1 MNPNEPLEF
10 TGETVDAAVTAGLAK
25 LGLQHSDLLTVEILE
40 EPARGIF
47 GIGARPAKVRLILR
61 PQMPPPPQP
70 QPTPPPKP
78 KAENKAQPRPPKQ
91 QNEPKPS
98 PKSGQKPPQQN
109 SKKGQD
115 FDFEDDDE
123 FVIADDGNYEADTP
137 GEDGEVGK
145 EVLSELLR
153 LMGIEHHI
161 TVKRAQANRDGEN
174 PPYLLDIT
182 GPDMSLLIG
191 RRGETLSSLQYVTRL
206 ITSRKLQRRA
216 NIIVDAGAYK
226 SKRSERLQQLAVRM
240 ADQAVE
246 TKRTVQLE
254 PMPANERR
262 IIHMTLRNRPD
273 VETRSHGEGEARKV
287 TIVPVL
293 NK

>member
-10 TGETVDAAVTAGLAK
+10 TGETVDAAVSAGLTK
-25 LGLQHSDLLTVEILE
+25 LGLDHSDLLTVEILE
-40 EPARGIF
+40 EPSRGIF

-61 PQMPPPPQP
+61 PQMPPPA
-70 QPTPPPKP
+70 PKP
-78 KAENKAQPRPPKQ
+78 TVEPLKASEKSATRPPKS
-91 QNEPKPS
+91 QNKPKPS
-98 PKSGQKPPQQN
+98 PKNADN
-109 SKKGQD
+109 SKRGQSKKSQD
-115 FDFEDDDE
+115 YDFEDDDE
-123 FVIADDGNYEADTP
+123 LVIPHEGNFEDDVE
-137 GEDGEVGK
+137 GEDGEVSK

-161 TVKRAQANRDGEN
+161 TIKRAQANREGEN

-191 RRGETLSSLQYVTRL
+191 RRGETLSSLQYITRL
-206 ITSRKLQRRA
+206 IASRKLQRRA

-226 SKRSERLQQLAVRM
+226 SKRSERLQQLATRM

-246 TKRTVQLE
+246 TKRVVTLE

-273 VETRSHGEGEARKV
+273 VETRSQGEGDARKV
-287 TIVPVL
+287 TIIP
-293 NK
+293 K

>member
-1 MNPNEPLEF
+1 
-10 TGETVDAAVTAGLAK
+10 
-25 LGLQHSDLLTVEILE
+25 
-40 EPARGIF
+40 
-47 GIGARPAKVRLILR
+47 
-61 PQMPPPPQP
+61 
-70 QPTPPPKP
+70 
-78 KAENKAQPRPPKQ
+78 
-91 QNEPKPS
+91 
-98 PKSGQKPPQQN
+98 
-109 SKKGQD
+109 
-115 FDFEDDDE
+115 
-123 FVIADDGNYEADTP
+123 
-137 GEDGEVGK
+137 
-145 EVLSELLR
+145 
-153 LMGIEHHI
+153 
-161 TVKRAQANRDGEN
+161 
-174 PPYLLDIT
+174 
-182 GPDMSLLIG
+182 
-191 RRGETLSSLQYVTRL
+191 
-206 ITSRKLQRRA
+206 LQRRA

>member
-1 MNPNEPLEF
+1 MNPNEPLEY
-10 TGETVDAAVTAGLAK
+10 TGETIDAAVAAGLAK

-61 PQMPPPPQP
+61 PQMPPPPP
-70 QPTPPPKP
+70 PTPTPPPQSAPKP
-78 KAENKAQPRPPKQ
+78 KVENKSTPRPPKQ
-91 QNEPKPS
+91 QNQPKPS
-98 PKSGQKPPQQN
+98 PKAQTPRPPQ
-109 SKKGQD
+109 KKSQEFE
-115 FDFEDDDE
+115 FDDDDE
-123 FVIADDGNYEADTP
+123 FIIADETNYEADTP
-137 GEDGEVGK
+137 GEDGEAGK

-161 TVKRAQANRDGEN
+161 TIKRAQANRDGEN
-174 PPYLLDIT
+174 PPFLLDIT

-216 NIIVDAGAYK
+216 NIIIDAGAYK
-226 SKRSERLQQLAVRM
+226 SKRSERLQQLAIRM

-246 TKRTVQLE
+246 TKRIVQLE

-273 VETRSHGEGEARKV
+273 VETRSQGEGEARKV
-287 TIVPVL
+287 TIVP
-293 NK
+293 K

>member
-10 TGETVDAAVTAGLAK
+10 TGETVDAAVSAGLTK
-25 LGLQHSDLLTVEILE
+25 LGLDHGDLLTVEILE
-40 EPARGIF
+40 EPSRGIF

-61 PQMPPPPQP
+61 PQMPPPA
-70 QPTPPPKP
+70 PTPTVQPPKAPEKSVTRPPKP
-78 KAENKAQPRPPKQ
+78 QNK
-91 QNEPKPS
+91 PKPS
-98 PKSGQKPPQQN
+98 PKNDGNAKHGQ
-109 SKKGQD
+109 SKKSQEY
-115 FDFEDDDE
+115 DFEDDDE
-123 FVIADDGNYEADTP
+123 FVIPHEGNFEEDIE
-137 GEDGEVGK
+137 GEDGEVSK
-145 EVLSELLR
+145 AVLSELLR

-161 TVKRAQANRDGEN
+161 TIKRAQANREGEN

-206 ITSRKLQRRA
+206 IASRKLQRRA
-216 NIIVDAGAYK
+216 NIIIDAGAYK
-226 SKRSERLQQLAVRM
+226 SKRSERLQQLATRM

-246 TKRTVQLE
+246 TKRTVTLE

-273 VETRSHGEGEARKV
+273 VETRSQGEGEARKV
-287 TIVPVL
+287 TIIP
-293 NK
+293 K

>member
-10 TGETVDAAVTAGLAK
+10 TAETADAAVATGLAK

-40 EPARGIF
+40 EPSRGIF

-61 PQMPPPPQP
+61 PQMPPPPAP
-70 QPTPPPKP
+70 APMPKVENKSVARPPKP
-78 KAENKAQPRPPKQ
+78 
-91 QNEPKPS
+91 QNQPKPS
-98 PKSGQKPPQQN
+98 PKGQPSHPPQKK
-109 SKKGQD
+109 SKD
-115 FDFEDDDE
+115 FDFDYDE
-123 FVIADDGNYEADTP
+123 EFIIADENNIEGNSLEL
-137 GEDGEVGK
+137 GEDGEAGK

-153 LMGIEHHI
+153 LMGIEHDI
-161 TVKRAQANRDGEN
+161 TIKRAHANRDGEN
-174 PPYLLDIT
+174 PPFLLDIT

-216 NIIVDAGAYK
+216 NIIIDAGAYK

-262 IIHMTLRNRPD
+262 IIHMTLRSRPD
-273 VETRSHGEGEARKV
+273 VETRSHGEGENRKV
-287 TIVPVL
+287 TIVP
-293 NK
+293 K

>member
-10 TGETVDAAVTAGLAK
+10 TGETADAAVSAGLAK

-40 EPARGIF
+40 EPSRGIF

-61 PQMPPPPQP
+61 PQMPPQP
-70 QPTPPPKP
+70 ITPPPPPAPTPKP
-78 KAENKAQPRPPKQ
+78 KVENKAVTRPPKP
-91 QNEPKPS
+91 QNQPKPS
-98 PKSGQKPPQQN
+98 PKAQSPRPPQ
-109 SKKGQD
+109 KKSQD
-115 FDFEDDDE
+115 FEFDDDE
-123 FVIADDGNYEADTP
+123 EFIIADENNMEGNSLEL
-137 GEDGEVGK
+137 GEDGEAGK

-153 LMGIEHHI
+153 LMGIEHDI
-161 TVKRAQANRDGEN
+161 TIKRAHANRDGEN
-174 PPYLLDIT
+174 PPFLLDIT

-216 NIIVDAGAYK
+216 NIIIDAGAYK

-262 IIHMTLRNRPD
+262 IIHMTLRSRPD
-273 VETRSHGEGEARKV
+273 VETRSHGEGENRKV
-287 TIVPVL
+287 TIVP
-293 NK
+293 K

>member
-10 TGETVDAAVTAGLAK
+10 TGETVDAAVSAGLTK
-25 LGLQHSDLLTVEILE
+25 LGLDHSDLLTVEILE
-40 EPARGIF
+40 EPSRGIF

-61 PQMPPPPQP
+61 PQMPPPA
-70 QPTPPPKP
+70 PTPTVQPPKAPEKSVTRPPKP
-78 KAENKAQPRPPKQ
+78 QNK
-91 QNEPKPS
+91 PKPS
-98 PKSGQKPPQQN
+98 PKNGGN
-109 SKKGQD
+109 SKHGQSKKSQEY
-115 FDFEDDDE
+115 DFEDDDE
-123 FVIADDGNYEADTP
+123 FVIPHEGNFENDVE
-137 GEDGEVGK
+137 GEDGEVSK
-145 EVLSELLR
+145 AVLSELLR

-161 TVKRAQANRDGEN
+161 TIKRAQANREGEN

-206 ITSRKLQRRA
+206 IASRKLQRRA
-216 NIIVDAGAYK
+216 NIIIDAGAYK
-226 SKRSERLQQLAVRM
+226 SKRSERLQQLATRM

-246 TKRTVQLE
+246 TKRTVTLE

-273 VETRSHGEGEARKV
+273 VETRSQGEGEARKV
-287 TIVPVL
+287 TIIP
-293 NK
+293 K

>member
-10 TGETVDAAVTAGLAK
+10 TGETVDAAVSAGLTK
-25 LGLQHSDLLTVEILE
+25 LGLDHNDLLTVEILE
-40 EPARGIF
+40 EPSRGIF

-61 PQMPPPPQP
+61 PQMPPPA
-70 QPTPPPKP
+70 PTPTVQPPKAPEKSVTRPPKP
-78 KAENKAQPRPPKQ
+78 QHK
-91 QNEPKPS
+91 PKPS
-98 PKSGQKPPQQN
+98 AKSGSNTKQGQ
-109 SKKGQD
+109 SKKSQEY
-115 FDFEDDDE
+115 DFEDDDE
-123 FVIADDGNYEADTP
+123 FIIPHEGNFENDVE
-137 GEDGEVGK
+137 GEDGVVSK

-161 TVKRAQANRDGEN
+161 TIKRAQANREGEN

-191 RRGETLSSLQYVTRL
+191 RRGETLSSLQYITRL
-206 ITSRKLQRRA
+206 IASRKLQRRA
-216 NIIVDAGAYK
+216 NIILDAGAYK
-226 SKRSERLQQLAVRM
+226 SKRSERLQQLATRM

-246 TKRTVQLE
+246 TKRTVTLE

-273 VETRSHGEGEARKV
+273 VETRSQGEGEARKV
-287 TIVPVL
+287 TIIP
-293 NK
+293 K

>member
-1 MNPNEPLEF
+1 
-10 TGETVDAAVTAGLAK
+10 
-25 LGLQHSDLLTVEILE
+25 
-40 EPARGIF
+40 
-47 GIGARPAKVRLILR
+47 
-61 PQMPPPPQP
+61 MPPPAPK
-70 QPTPPPKP
+70 PTAEPPKASE
-78 KAENKAQPRPPKQ
+78 KSATRPPKS
-91 QNEPKPS
+91 QNKPKPS
-98 PKSGQKPPQQN
+98 PPNADN
-109 SKKGQD
+109 SKRGQSKKSQD
-115 FDFEDDDE
+115 YDFEDDDE
-123 FVIADDGNYEADTP
+123 LVIPHEGNFEDDVE
-137 GEDGEVGK
+137 GEDGEVSK

-161 TVKRAQANRDGEN
+161 TIKRAQANREGEN

-206 ITSRKLQRRA
+206 IASRKLQRRA

-226 SKRSERLQQLAVRM
+226 SKRSERLQQLATRM

-246 TKRTVQLE
+246 TKRIVTLE

-273 VETRSHGEGEARKV
+273 VETRSQGEGDARKV
-287 TIVPVL
+287 TIIP
-293 NK
+293 K

>member
-70 QPTPPPKP
+70 TPPPPQKP
-78 KAENKAQPRPPKQ
+78 KPENKVQARPPKPA
-91 QNEPKPS
+91 NAPKPS
-98 PKSGQKPPQQN
+98 PKGGQKPIQN
-109 SKKGQD
+109 QKKGQD

-123 FVIADDGNYEADTP
+123 FIIAEEGNYEADTP

-161 TVKRAQANRDGEN
+161 TVKRAQANREGEN

-226 SKRSERLQQLAVRM
+226 SKRSERLQQLAIRM

-246 TKRTVQLE
+246 TQRTVQLE

-262 IIHMTLRNRPD
+262 IIHMTLRSRPD